1 MTSSQTLRHRCSF
14 PSKKEDQKI
23 EVTIPLKQL
32 FIRAEITSNDIYSS
46 VDLVQEKLQRQLRK
60 FRTKLYKKNRKQGL
74 EETPKM
80 LATEAPAE
88 EEEETLVIERTKSF
102 DLTPMDDEEA
112 ILQMNLLGHHF
123 FFVSG

>member
-1 MTSSQTLRHRCSF
+1 
-14 PSKKEDQKI
+14 
-23 EVTIPLKQL
+23 
-32 FIRAEITSNDIYSS
+32 
-46 VDLVQEKLQRQLRK
+46 
-60 FRTKLYKKNRKQGL
+60 
-74 EETPKM
+74 M

-123 FFVSG
+123 FLYLDEKKSMRTSVVYKRSDGSYGKILAS